1 MHRSDPI
8 PYCTRFLLM
17 PPVAGILLV
26 GLWFFAGR
34 ITDNFRGSAALTA
47 LWFAVAGVGVFAVA
61 RRWRVVAVP
70 VVAAFV
76 ITTFASGGYLAWT
89 TLRDKVVHEQVAVAS
104 PASGNIELASG
115 RFTSGEH
122 HTTGTAKV
130 IRLASGERKL
140 TLDLSTS
147 AGPDL
152 RVYLVPGDGH
162 DVSDHRDSGGRKS
175 CRTPCLIVGNWK
187 MYKGPAEA
195 AEFCAE
201 LVDADL
207 GEASVVVC
215 PPF

>member
-8 PYCTRFLLM
+8 PFCTRFLLM

-115 RFTSGEH
+115 HFASGEH
-122 HTTGTAKV
+122 QTTGTANV

-162 DVSDHRDSGGRKS
+162 DVSDHRDLGGLKGNKGTQQYTIPAGVSTSRYTAVVIY
-175 CRTPCLIVGNWK
+175 CR
-187 MYKGPAEA
+187 AFSA
-195 AEFCAE
+195 
-201 LVDADL
+201 
-207 GEASVVVC
+207 
-215 PPF
+215 PFGTAVLTNSA